1 VIYQSDIERT
11 FAEQLEKNEAIK
23 VYAKLPGWFRV
34 PTPLGP
40 YNPDWAVLFEKD
52 GGERLYL
59 VVETKGSLSADDR
72 RAPENAK
79 IECGEAHFEALHVGE
94 SPPVYKV
101 ATSLDDLLLHLDAK
115 S

>member
-34 PTPLGP
+34 STPLGP
-40 YNPDWAVLFEKD
+40 YNPDWAVLVEKD

-59 VVETKGSLSADDR
+59 VVETKGSLFADDL
-72 RAPENAK
+72 RAQEGAK
-79 IECGEAHFEALHVGE
+79 ISCGKAHFEALHVRE
-94 SPPVYKV
+94 TSPIYKV
-101 ATSLDDLLLHLDAK
+101 ARSLDGLLLQLDAR